1 MRGEDK
7 GFRHAARAMGAT
19 LDGLAACFRREAAF
33 RQECFF
39 GVVNA
44 VLAVVVPRT
53 WAESAVLIAVY
64 FLLPITELL
73 NSAIEETVD
82 LVTEEWN
89 EKAKRAK
96 DYASA
101 AIFLSIVLICAAWA
115 AVLLRRFL

>member
-1 MRGEDK
+1 MRGEER
-7 GFRHAARAMGAT
+7 GFRHAVRAMCAT
-19 LDGLAACFRREAAF
+19 LDGLVACFRRESAF

-44 VLAVVVPRT
+44 VLAFIVPRT
-53 WAESAVLIAVY
+53 WAESAGLVAVY

-115 AVLLRRFL
+115 AVLCRRFL